1 MKHINLSKTVVMIL
15 SIFLVSVFIYGC
27 GENKTSDVTEKNKV
41 ETKPEVNKESVSQ
54 EMNSGNF
61 MHADIQLSSM
71 QCGMCKKT
79 IETAVSNTEGVYS
92 INVDKDQKTAHVDY
106 DKEIIDIVKIESVIT
121 AAGYDAN
128 DKKADLKAYENL
140 DDCCKLPKD
149 QKNKK

>member
-1 MKHINLSKTVVMIL
+1 MKHNNLSKTVLMIL

-27 GENKTSDVTEKNKV
+27 GENKTSEVTEKGNEEKT
-41 ETKPEVNKESVSQ
+41 EERKQAGSQ
-54 EMNSGNF
+54 EMNSGNI
-61 MHADIQLSSM
+61 MHANIMLSSM

-79 IETAVSNTEGVYS
+79 IETAVSNTEGVNS
-92 INVDKDQKTAHVDY
+92 INVDKDQKTAHIDY

-128 DKKADLKAYENL
+128 DKKADPKAYENL